1 LCTRSGLICVLIICC
16 ARSNAA
22 RGGEQVLA
30 LRFALCQVDP
40 DCCRRASPLIQSV
53 RSQRRR
59 AHFPLSAAMFVFPQM
74 MSLLVSLAS
83 AKLLAPISTLGEFV
97 FFYLQSVHILL
108 GHWSLDLEQ
117 GSSNYKNVRSQI
129 GRFEKNYE

>member
-1 LCTRSGLICVLIICC
+1 VCTRQLHSGSEIIVHALGINLASDIICC
-16 ARSNAA
+16 ARSNAT

-30 LRFALCQVDP
+30 LRLTLCQVDP
-40 DCCRRASPLIQSV
+40 DCRRRASPSIQSV

-97 FFYLQSVHILL
+97 FFNLQSVLNLSIL
-108 GHWSLDLEQ
+108 EP
-117 GSSNYKNVRSQI
+117 
-129 GRFEKNYE
+129 RFRTRPLKL